1 MILDPVQTVE
11 GENLVKA
18 VRKDL
23 ARLDDIHEVHLFEVE
38 AFVVG
43 LVAHF
48 GVLDHFA
55 GDIDAR
61 DASEPIQAAQTIRKR
76 KSSVSRSS
84 PSIAR
89 SLKVRPLHFV
99 AKMTAP

>member
-1 MILDPVQTVE
+1 MILDPVKTVE
-11 GENLVKA
+11 GENLVEA
-18 VRKDL
+18 VGKEL

-55 GDIDAR
+55 GDINAR
-61 DASEPIQAAQTIRKR
+61 DASEPIQAAPAIRKR
-76 KSSVSRSS
+76 KSPVS
-84 PSIAR
+84 
-89 SLKVRPLHFV
+89 
-99 AKMTAP
+99 